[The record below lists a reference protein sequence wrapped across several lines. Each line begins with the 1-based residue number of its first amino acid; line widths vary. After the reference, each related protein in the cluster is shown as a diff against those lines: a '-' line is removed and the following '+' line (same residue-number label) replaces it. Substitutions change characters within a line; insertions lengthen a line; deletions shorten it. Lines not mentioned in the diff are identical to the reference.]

1 MKVDLNSDLVL
12 LSACETA
19 TDDQASGR
27 AFSGMVNS
35 FFFAGS
41 NSVIASHWKIESS
54 STVLI
59 TTSVFENLI
68 NKKNSTAESL
78 RNSILSFREN
88 YKEFNH
94 PAFWGAFSIIL
105 NSREI

>member
-1 MKVDLNSDLVL
+1 M
-12 LSACETA
+12 SACETA

-27 AFSGMVNS
+27 AFSDMVNS

-59 TTSVFENLI
+59 TTSFFENLI
-68 NKKNSTAESL
+68 DKKNNTAESL
-78 RNSILSFREN
+78 RNSILNFREN
-88 YKEFNH
+88 NKEFNH
-94 PAFWGAFSIIL
+94 PAFWGAFSIVL
-105 NSREI
+105 NSRQI